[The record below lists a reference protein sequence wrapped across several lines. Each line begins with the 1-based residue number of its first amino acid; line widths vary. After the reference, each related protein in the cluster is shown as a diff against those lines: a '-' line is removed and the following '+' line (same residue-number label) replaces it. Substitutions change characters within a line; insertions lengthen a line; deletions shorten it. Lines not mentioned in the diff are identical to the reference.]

1 MPERDKL
8 WMLKYVP
15 PIKLTSTLVTNT
27 PQNFLKLFFYVKQYI
42 LHKLRTPGIEKIL
55 IAVGTIFGTSFL
67 AIK

>member
-8 WMLKYVP
+8 KW
-15 PIKLTSTLVTNT
+15 TNT